1 MKDWREVHSFWFN
14 QPAERWFRKDE
25 QFDQQIRAKFG
36 AWLET
41 FEPEEYESWRLEPQP
56 LLSLVILLDQF
67 PRNAFRGTPR
77 SFQYD
82 GLALD
87 AAREALE
94 KGFDSSLSAAEAG
107 FLVLPFEHSE
117 DITDQKE
124 AVRLARDL
132 TERGAGKDLYEFAVR
147 HHDVIEKFGRFPHRN
162 AVLGRASTPE
172 ELEFLKKPGSS
183 F

>member
-1 MKDWREVHSFWFN
+1 MTDPQDFE
-14 QPAERWFRKDE
+14 
-25 QFDQQIRAKFG
+25 
-36 AWLET
+36 AWKH
-41 FEPEEYESWRLEPQP
+41 EPKSI
-56 LLSLVILLDQF
+56 LSMVILLDQF
-67 PRNAFRGTPR
+67 PRNAFRGSAR
-77 SFQYD
+77 SFEYD
-82 GLALD
+82 LHALE

-94 KGFDSSLSAAEAG
+94 KGFDTSLSPTEAG

-147 HHDVIEKFGRFPHRN
+147 HHDIIESFGRFPHRN
-162 AVLGRASTPE
+162 AVLGRPSTPE
-172 ELEFLKKPGSS
+172 EIEFLKLPGSS